1 MSRYEACAKF
11 GEHAK
16 KVLQLLEAGKTL
28 PRIINT
34 LQTPK
39 IAQKKQQTVPHFLT
53 IGYQILTFSIKCTL

>member
-16 KVLQLLEAGKTL
+16 KALQLLEAGKTL

-34 LQTPK
+34 CQTPK
-39 IAQKKQQTVPHFLT
+39 SAHKNNKPHFLT